1 MFGSDQRWSKVIRKH
16 NSGNM
21 CDVCSRRCLTH
32 FVFVAYNSNHIPNMF
47 CHVLPRH
54 ALNVNES
61 EDLRSI
67 GRQAESYS
75 GTWITSF
82 QYCSLKMSIT
92 LMERNGD
99 SRYSQHCSIWCFHR
113 PGILTALQLLQHATA
128 TDFFLPRLWQCA
140 QDCLKQSTYIIP
152 KVGRNRVR
160 SHPPI
165 TGASIQRQ
173 QKIECC
179 FPRASKRQK
188 MTKAPNNAVWV

>member
-32 FVFVAYNSNHIPNMF
+32 FVFVPYNSNHIPNMF

-54 ALNVNES
+54 ALNVNDS

-67 GRQAESYS
+67 GRRAKSYS

-82 QYCSLKMSIT
+82 QYCSPLKMSIT

-113 PGILTALQLLQHATA
+113 HHRHTHCTTAAT
-128 TDFFLPRLWQCA
+128 TYYSYRFLPASSLAVCLRLPQA
-140 QDCLKQSTYIIP
+140 IHLYNP
-152 KVGRNRVR
+152 K
-160 SHPPI
+160 SW
-165 TGASIQRQ
+165 
-173 QKIECC
+173 KE
-179 FPRASKRQK
+179 
-188 MTKAPNNAVWV
+188 